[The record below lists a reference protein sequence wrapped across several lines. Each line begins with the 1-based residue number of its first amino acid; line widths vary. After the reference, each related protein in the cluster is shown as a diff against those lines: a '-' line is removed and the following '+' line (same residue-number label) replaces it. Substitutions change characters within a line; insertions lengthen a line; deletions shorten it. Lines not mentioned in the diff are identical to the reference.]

1 MTGLSIQ
8 VLADFYE
15 CDPNILDNED
25 LIRESMLEAAQKCG
39 ATVILHNFHKF
50 SPQGVSGM
58 IIIAES
64 HFAIHTWPEHS
75 YAAVDLFTCGQS
87 IKPEPGLNYLAQVL
101 KSKHQTTNVINR
113 GYQFDKTKKS

>member
-1 MTGLSIQ
+1 MTGFAIQ

-15 CDPNILDNED
+15 CDPNILDNEN
-25 LIRESMLEAAQKCG
+25 LIRESMLEAAKKCG
-39 ATVILHNFHKF
+39 ATIILHNFHKF

-58 IIIAES
+58 IVIAES

-87 IKPEPGLNYLAQVL
+87 INPEPGLSYLAQAL
-101 KSKHQTTNVINR
+101 KSKKHTTNIIHR
-113 GYQFDKTKKS
+113 GHQLGLTKRL